1 MKKELDDKKAE
12 TGPLSFNIS
21 QVFKKRGE
29 SISEKEREGKVIKDS
44 YFLAYFRNHSK
55 KIYTQKVNGSFQ
67 DARFL
72 Q

>member
-1 MKKELDDKKAE
+1 MIKKQKQ
-12 TGPLSFNIS
+12 GLSASTFHKFS
-21 QVFKKRGE
+21 RRGE
-29 SISEKEREGKVIKDS
+29 RVSQRKREREGKVIKDS